1 MGWMIDVLMDHFA
14 TFKRDCTSLIY
25 FFKKKRLIVVL
36 ICLLKMDTPL
46 LFILLLLIM
55 LYLYAV
61 YCNFLLRRRVNK
73 LASYIIFF
81 FPTKTVKLKLISR
94 GGLCPHIC
102 SYIFVPGWYH
112 RETKPRWVL
121 LIGSLWSIIYLKIIP
136 YTNFKGW
143 PMMLHS
149 NISSQF
155 SSSHW

>member
-1 MGWMIDVLMDHFA
+1 
-14 TFKRDCTSLIY
+14 
-25 FFKKKRLIVVL
+25 VL

-73 LASYIIFF
+73 LASYIIYF
-81 FPTKTVKLKLISR
+81 FPTKTVKLN
-94 GGLCPHIC
+94 C

-121 LIGSLWSIIYLKIIP
+121 LIGSLWSIIYVKIIP

-149 NISSQF
+149 NISSQSLQEKQCIPTAILGYTHGF
-155 SSSHW
+155 TLSIR